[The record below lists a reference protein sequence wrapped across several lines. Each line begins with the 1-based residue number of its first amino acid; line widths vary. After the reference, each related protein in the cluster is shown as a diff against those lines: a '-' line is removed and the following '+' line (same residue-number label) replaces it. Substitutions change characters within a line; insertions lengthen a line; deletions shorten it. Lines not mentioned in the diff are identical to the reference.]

1 MTVKHDRLMLSDEG
15 LLSVANY
22 ALILIR
28 STPYLKRAK
37 DVNAH
42 FIIRLSVELF
52 GDDFLPYPDALCAL
66 HFHENLAAVLCKLS
80 SEIGVE
86 LDHIEPREVL
96 KGNRRS
102 VANLLELITAFIA
115 HCVDENLL
123 DFADVDYASTNS
135 PQFAEGCA
143 GLGDVNLTSHLS
155 TSPELPRC
163 VGRSCV
169 PSSPLQHSLQNNTSV
184 KMTHD
189 SGLPQT
195 ISNDDTTAPSGV
207 MNRDLV
213 DNWPRFVIRQDAV
226 NTPRQECRPSTN
238 ALPQL
243 PLHRHLSIAS
253 MQAGTSPP
261 TTPKTVDDFV
271 EIVRHDS
278 PPSAAPSLKSSPVSS
293 KPLRDEPQL
302 DKLDTPALVTGF
314 TDPKQCTTT
323 TGNHVRES
331 KDDGHT
337 NTTLLA
343 EGTCIAIAPQITPL
357 HDHRHRKVSS
367 SSSGRGHSPTHTLTA
382 PGATSATSVPQSLSE
397 SPRDPDQRS
406 LNEHVLNCT
415 PKSDTPVRPRRKL
428 THSRRRHIG
437 RRGVSRG
444 THSSTATDSILAWT
458 VDEGASNKKEAV
470 TDLSSSLYSGLD
482 HSSVTLPFP
491 SASVLMARTESF
503 TKALQQRLNY
513 LRTIFCRA
521 HDEAEAVNRLVQALG
536 LQNNDTLELMRRC
549 LECRKST
556 STNPTVYSNKL
567 ERTLERFIAHVDLLL
582 ERLPAVLPLAVHQ
595 QPTNVFRQSSSKQR
609 TRGGVPVF
617 RTTHRPVRK
626 PESDF
631 IHDSEF
637 EGLMELKHRLMLDA
651 LKMYRSELNTQQLS
665 SKLPSEF
672 RCPRCHF
679 VV

>member
-1 MTVKHDRLMLSDEG
+1 VVPLGGDLFSRGHSSDSIV
-15 LLSVANY
+15 LSVIVV
-22 ALILIR
+22 ALTYISCFIR
-28 STPYLKRAK
+28 VSY
-37 DVNAH
+37 
-42 FIIRLSVELF
+42 
-52 GDDFLPYPDALCAL
+52 
-66 HFHENLAAVLCKLS
+66 LS

-123 DFADVDYASTNS
+123 DFAGVDDAPTNS
-135 PQFAEGCA
+135 PKFAEGCG

-163 VGRSCV
+163 VGRSFM

-184 KMTHD
+184 KMTLD
-189 SGLPQT
+189 SGLLQT
-195 ISNDDTTAPSGV
+195 NSNDDTTAPSGV

-213 DNWPRFVIRQDAV
+213 DNWPRFVIRQDAM
-226 NTPRQECRPSTN
+226 NTPRQECRPSAN

-253 MQAGTSPP
+253 MQAGISPP

-278 PPSAAPSLKSSPVSS
+278 PPSAAPSLKSSPISS
-293 KPLRDEPQL
+293 KPHCDEPQVG
-302 DKLDTPALVTGF
+302 KPDTPALVTGF

-323 TGNHVRES
+323 TSNHVREFI
-331 KDDGHT
+331 DDRHA
-337 NTTLLA
+337 NPTLSA
-343 EGTCIAIAPQITPL
+343 EGSCIATAPQLTPL

-382 PGATSATSVPQSLSE
+382 PGATSATSVPPSLSE

-406 LNEHVLNCT
+406 LNEHVLKCT
-415 PKSDTPVRPRRKL
+415 PKSDISMRPRRKL
-428 THSRRRHIG
+428 THSRRRHTG
-437 RRGVSRG
+437 RQSMSRG
-444 THSSTATDSILAWT
+444 TRSSTATDSILAWT
-458 VDEGASNKKEAV
+458 VDEGASDKKETIA
-470 TDLSSSLYSGLD
+470 DLSSSLYSGLD
-482 HSSVTLPFP
+482 HSSVTLPCP
-491 SASVLMARTESF
+491 SASVLVTRTESF
-503 TKALQQRLNY
+503 TKALQQRLDY

-521 HDEAEAVNRLVQALG
+521 HDEAEAVSRLVQALG
-536 LQNNDTLELMRRC
+536 QQNNDTLELMHRC
-549 LECRKST
+549 LGCRKST
-556 STNPTVYSNKL
+556 PVSSTVYSNKL
-567 ERTLERFIAHVDLLL
+567 EHTLERFVAHVDLLL
-582 ERLPAVLPLAVHQ
+582 ERLPAVLPMNVHQ
-595 QPTNVFRQSSSKQR
+595 QHTNVFRQSNRKQR
-609 TRGGVPVF
+609 TRSGVPIAG
-617 RTTHRPVRK
+617 TTRRPVQK
-626 PESDF
+626 SGSDSV
-631 IHDSEF
+631 HDSEF

-651 LKMYRSELNTQQLS
+651 LKMCRSELNIRPLS
-665 SKLPSEF
+665 SKSSSEF